1 MQRRVIRMTFRRRLG
16 VLATAVSGL
25 LVAGLLLSAPALA
38 WDTKIQDLQAECP
51 PGSEQPQV
59 SFTLELFESGHT
71 GHVDAFYTVGDSKEA
86 NDIPSQEFGK
96 DDKSIEFSFSVPN
109 PDQDTTITVYT
120 KTSFDDSQEQPTSK
134 ATADLATCEA
144 QGTTTTTEAPTSTEA
159 PTTTVLPSTA
169 PPSTAPPTTEALGKA
184 ATTVG
189 ASKLPRTGANSMPL
203 LIAALVLVIGG
214 GGLLF
219 ASRVRARHAK

>member
-1 MQRRVIRMTFRRRLG
+1 MTFRRRLG

-51 PGSEQPQV
+51 PGSDQPQV

-120 KTSFDDSQEQPTSK
+120 KTSFDDSEEQPTSK

-159 PTTTVLPSTA
+159 PTTTAPPSTA

-189 ASKLPRTGANSMPL
+189 ESLPGTGTNSMPL
-203 LIAALVLVIGG
+203 LIVALVLVVGG

-219 ASRVRARHAK
+219 ASRLRARHAK